1 MHKLDVIRT
10 THTDCGVVPLGDFNW
25 LDIFEL
31 LIHQN
36 LKHIVGPNLTNLN
49 ELYNEPTVIA
59 PLGTS
64 DHNIV
69 KWTPSSGGSV
79 RLYVKNS

>member
-10 THTDCGVVPLGDFNW
+10 HTDCGVVLLGDFIW

-36 LKHIVGPNLTNLN
+36 LKDCPDLSLTNLN

-59 PLGTS
+59 PLGKS

-69 KWTPSSGGSV
+69 KWTPSAGGSV
-79 RLYVKNS
+79 RLYVENS